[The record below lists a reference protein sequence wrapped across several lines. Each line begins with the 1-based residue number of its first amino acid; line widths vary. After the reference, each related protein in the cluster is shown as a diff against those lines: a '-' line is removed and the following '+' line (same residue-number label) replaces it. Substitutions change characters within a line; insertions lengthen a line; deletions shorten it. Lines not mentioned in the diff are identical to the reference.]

1 MTGWVLFLSFYY
13 TCFLMHACPNSI
25 CVLSFFSLFFLVMCK
40 DNKKSPRRQECLRGH
55 DMLGSKES
63 RLERTIQA
71 VEAINSLRAELLLD
85 TDELVVLGHT
95 VCAAHRTSLDL
106 TAVCSN
112 CDVSNSGVLS
122 LA

>member
-1 MTGWVLFLSFYY
+1 MTGWGLFLSFYY
-13 TCFLMHACPNSI
+13 TCFLMHVSPNSI

-40 DNKKSPRRQECLRGH
+40 DNKKSPRRQGCLRGH

-71 VEAINSLRAELLLD
+71 VEAVNSLRAELLLD

>member
-13 TCFLMHACPNSI
+13 TCFLMHVCPNSI
-25 CVLSFFSLFFLVMCK
+25 CVLSFFSLFFLVLCK
-40 DNKKSPRRQECLRGH
+40 DNKKSPRRQECLREH

-106 TAVCSN
+106 TAVCGN
-112 CDVSNSGVLS
+112 CDV
-122 LA
+122 